1 METIRTVELF
11 AGVGGFRLG
20 LEAASNQF
28 ILRKRLNTEKETGR
42 RALQHVKR
50 PPAHFIFSRIFHEG
64 SDVPGQCQGFFAKWF
79 AGPWMRGNK
88 ANVTEVTSPAPC
100 CCQWEASTKTP
111 PQK

>member
-1 METIRTVELF
+1 MLL
-11 AGVGGFRLG
+11 A
-20 LEAASNQF
+20 

-79 AGPWMRGNK
+79 AAERLRFPDQR
-88 ANVTEVTSPAPC
+88 
-100 CCQWEASTKTP
+100 
-111 PQK
+111 